1 MAAKSGMRSNKRAA
15 RWIVAV
21 AIAATSVVS
30 IAGSAHAAEQT
41 NGQNGQN
48 GQNVSASTPRP
59 VMHSLGI
66 RW

>member
-21 AIAATSVVS
+21 AIAATSVAG
-30 IAGSAHAAEQT
+30 IGGSAHAAEQY
-41 NGQNGQN
+41 NGQTGQSVSSNG
-48 GQNVSASTPRP
+48 ARP
-59 VMHSLGI
+59 VVHSLGI